1 MEERKRN
8 LEEMLKEKLETM
20 PSTLEERKK
29 IVRHLVDLEC
39 PGDPAWDCLQNQ
51 HDWLIQLF
59 ASTKDDFLS
68 KEKLELAK
76 EGSSAAKTPSDL
88 AGLLTT
94 AMPSRPGAEGR
105 RESGGD
111 AAAASADAAATAASV
126 DHIKSWIPPFL
137 VANARAPP
145 KVAFVEA
152 ISDILVEQLPNLW
165 RLGQAYFSGKKMF
178 FFGMI

>member
-1 MEERKRN
+1 M
-8 LEEMLKEKLETM
+8 M

-29 IVRHLVDLEC
+29 IIRHLVDLEC
-39 PGDPAWDCLQNQ
+39 PGDPAWDCLRNQ

-68 KEKLELAK
+68 KEKLESAAK
-76 EGSSAAKTPSDL
+76 EGASTTAVKTPSDL
-88 AGLLTT
+88 LGLLTT
-94 AMPSRPGAEGR
+94 MPSRPDADDR
-105 RESGGD
+105 RESGGE
-111 AAAASADAAATAASV
+111 AAADVAAATAASV

-165 RLGQAYFSGKKMF
+165 RLGQAYFSGMNDF
-178 FFGMI
+178 IDINTE